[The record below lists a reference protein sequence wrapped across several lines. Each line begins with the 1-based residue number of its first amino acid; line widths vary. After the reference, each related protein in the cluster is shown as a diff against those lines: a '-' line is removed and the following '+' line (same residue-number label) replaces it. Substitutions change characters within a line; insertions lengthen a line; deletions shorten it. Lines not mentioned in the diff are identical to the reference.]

1 MGKMI
6 YLMGKSS
13 TGKDTIYK
21 HLLQWKEIPF
31 EKVVLYTTRPI
42 RAHEKNGREYHFTD
56 EVHYQELLKA
66 GKIIEDRVYQTFY
79 GPWRYFTVDD
89 GSIDLQNQ
97 NYLVIGTLESF
108 IKTAEYFSKDQVLPI
123 YIEVDDGIR
132 LERAIQRER
141 RQETPKYE
149 EMCRRFLADSRMMI
163 WKDVYRKSK
172 NICCLFCD
180 DKKIKRFHH
189 RKKIVTI
196 QIPIRKTA
204 AIRSLSFTHVVTLL
218 YKLCQRSLRMY
229 AYDVH
234 IVIICMALNNYRKS
248 I

>member
-1 MGKMI
+1 MGKMV
-6 YLMGKSS
+6 YLIGKSS

-31 EKVVLYTTRPI
+31 DKVVLYTTRPI
-42 RAHEKNGREYHFTD
+42 RAHEKDGREYHFTD
-56 EVHYQELLKA
+56 EAYYQELFNA

-89 GSIDLQNQ
+89 GNIDLQNR

-108 IKTAEYFSKDQVLPI
+108 VKTAEYFSRDQVLPI

-149 EMCRRFLADSRMMI
+149 EMCRRFLADTADFSSEKLEEAGITRAFENDDLDRCVQEI
-163 WKDVYRKSK
+163 EEYLL
-172 NICCLFCD
+172 NIL
-180 DKKIKRFHH
+180 
-189 RKKIVTI
+189 
-196 QIPIRKTA
+196 Q
-204 AIRSLSFTHVVTLL
+204 
-218 YKLCQRSLRMY
+218 
-229 AYDVH
+229 
-234 IVIICMALNNYRKS
+234 
-248 I
+248 